1 MVTTAAIRRVETT
14 QSLCRRRSSKTTLAM
29 HTQARRLPFRPV
41 LPKGGR
47 SPIAGPLRDHTPVQN
62 RRCHRWS
69 VVVPVVDLWICGRNH
84 RRSKSHRSTRS
95 RKQQQQKDRGAKRAP
110 PTKEERRLCSR
121 APRSRMR
128 LARPHPIFA
137 NAPDPP
143 QGGDPT
149 TVMTTPPPPPRRCIR
164 APPQPPRA
172 TRRTRR
178 GGAEAWGRPSISR
191 WARLWRC
198 RLKPR
203 CRGLTR
209 WAADEIV
216 TTPLVKVVA
225 PWTQPLGCRRTH
237 NGAAG
242 NGGGG
247 GRRGLTR
254 WAACARR

>member
-137 NAPDPP
+137 NAPDAP

-149 TVMTTPPPPPRRCIR
+149 TVMTTAPPPP
-164 APPQPPRA
+164 APLHPRA
-172 TRRTRR
+172 ASTAARDETDKTGR
-178 GGAEAWGRPSISR
+178 GGGLGAAEHLSLGTFVAVQ
-191 WARLWRC
+191 AQATV
-198 RLKPR
+198 PR
-203 CRGLTR
+203 TH
-209 WAADEIV
+209 
-216 TTPLVKVVA
+216 
-225 PWTQPLGCRRTH
+225 PLGC
-237 NGAAG
+237 G
-242 NGGGG
+242 
-247 GRRGLTR
+247 
-254 WAACARR
+254 